1 MKISICSDLH
11 LEFAT
16 ISLENKDGADVLI
29 LSGDIMVANDLR
41 QRDPYEVMGNGKSA
55 QFHRFFQECS
65 ARFPHVIYVFGNHE
79 HYHGDF
85 AKSFKQVRDNLAY
98 LNNLYILDKELK
110 VIDDVTFIGGT
121 LWTDMNKEDALTL
134 YHIKSM
140 MNDFRI
146 VHNSNSS
153 PVHYKTP
160 IYAVKED
167 GSYDYEKVVSY
178 EFHTRIGKFT
188 PEDAV
193 EDHRKMLEY
202 IDVVTSMLGKNDNKY
217 VVVGHHAP
225 SKSSTKPRYQDD
237 TLMNGG
243 YSSDL
248 SDFILDR
255 PCIKLWTHGHTHDVF
270 DYMVGSTRVV
280 CNPRGYDGY
289 EDRADRFELLTIEV

>member
-1 MKISICSDLH
+1 M
-11 LEFAT
+11 
-16 ISLENKDGADVLI
+16 
-29 LSGDIMVANDLR
+29 
-41 QRDPYEVMGNGKSA
+41 
-55 QFHRFFQECS
+55 
-65 ARFPHVIYVFGNHE
+65 
-79 HYHGDF
+79 
-85 AKSFKQVRDNLAY
+85 
-98 LNNLYILDKELK
+98 
-110 VIDDVTFIGGT
+110 
-121 LWTDMNKEDALTL
+121 
-134 YHIKSM
+134 
-140 MNDFRI
+140 
-146 VHNSNSS
+146 
-153 PVHYKTP
+153 
-160 IYAVKED
+160 
-167 GSYDYEKVVSY
+167 SY